1 MFKNENTFSQQDKWQ
16 ISISTTYKDNW
27 KIEINN
33 KGECEMTTLISN
45 RDLAKIREEDVYV
58 LKVMAHPVRL
68 KIVNELMH
76 HKLCNVTQLT
86 EILGIPQSTVSQHLS
101 KLRGTVL
108 RVQRRGLEMHYY
120 IDNVKARQIVGI
132 LGL

>member
-1 MFKNENTFSQQDKWQ
+1 
-16 ISISTTYKDNW
+16 
-27 KIEINN
+27 
-33 KGECEMTTLISN
+33 MTTLISN
-45 RDLAKIREEDVYV
+45 RDLAKIREEDVEV

-76 HKLCNVTQLT
+76 HQLCNVTQLI
-86 EILGIPQSTVSQHLS
+86 EILRLPQSTVSQHLS

-108 RVQRRGLEMHYY
+108 RAERRGLEMHYY
-120 IDNVKARQIVGI
+120 IDNAKARQIVGI

>member
-1 MFKNENTFSQQDKWQ
+1 
-16 ISISTTYKDNW
+16 
-27 KIEINN
+27 
-33 KGECEMTTLISN
+33 MTILISN
-45 RDLAKIREEDVYV
+45 RDLANIREEDVDV

-86 EILGIPQSTVSQHLS
+86 EILGLPQSTVSQHLS

-108 RVQRRGLEMHYY
+108 RAERRGLEMHYY
-120 IDNVKARQIVGI
+120 IDNVKARQILGI

>member
-1 MFKNENTFSQQDKWQ
+1 
-16 ISISTTYKDNW
+16 
-27 KIEINN
+27 
-33 KGECEMTTLISN
+33 MTTIISN
-45 RDLAKIREEDVYV
+45 RDLAKIREEDVDV
-58 LKVMAHPVRL
+58 LKRMAHPVRL

-86 EILGIPQSTVSQHLS
+86 EILRLPQSTVSQHLS

-108 RVQRRGLEMHYY
+108 RAERRGLEMHYY
-120 IDNVKARQIVGI
+120 IDNAKARQIVGI

>member
-1 MFKNENTFSQQDKWQ
+1 
-16 ISISTTYKDNW
+16 
-27 KIEINN
+27 
-33 KGECEMTTLISN
+33 MTTLISN
-45 RDLAKIREEDVYV
+45 RDLAKIREEDVDV

-86 EILGIPQSTVSQHLS
+86 EILRLPQSTVSQHLS
-101 KLRGTVL
+101 KLKGTVL
-108 RVQRRGLEMHYY
+108 RAERRGLEMHYY
-120 IDNVKARQIVGI
+120 IDNAKASQIVGI

>member
-1 MFKNENTFSQQDKWQ
+1 
-16 ISISTTYKDNW
+16 
-27 KIEINN
+27 
-33 KGECEMTTLISN
+33 MTTLISN
-45 RDLAKIREEDVYV
+45 KDLAKIREEDVDV

-68 KIVNELMH
+68 KIVNELMY

-86 EILGIPQSTVSQHLS
+86 EILGLSQSTVSQHLS

-108 RVQRRGLEMHYY
+108 RAERRGLEMHYY
-120 IDNVKARQIVGI
+120 IDNAKARQIVGI

>member
-1 MFKNENTFSQQDKWQ
+1 
-16 ISISTTYKDNW
+16 
-27 KIEINN
+27 
-33 KGECEMTTLISN
+33 MTILISN
-45 RDLAKIREEDVYV
+45 RDLANIREEDVDV

-86 EILGIPQSTVSQHLS
+86 EILGLPQSTVSQHLS
-101 KLRGTVL
+101 KLKGTVL
-108 RVQRRGLEMHYY
+108 RAERRGLEMHYY
-120 IDNVKARQIVGI
+120 IDNVKARQIVGV

>member
-1 MFKNENTFSQQDKWQ
+1 
-16 ISISTTYKDNW
+16 
-27 KIEINN
+27 
-33 KGECEMTTLISN
+33 MTTLISN
-45 RDLAKIREEDVYV
+45 KDLANIREEDVDV

-86 EILGIPQSTVSQHLS
+86 EILGLPQSTVSQHLS

-108 RVQRRGLEMHYY
+108 RAERRGLEMHYY
-120 IDNVKARQIVGI
+120 IDNAKARQIVGI

>member
-1 MFKNENTFSQQDKWQ
+1 
-16 ISISTTYKDNW
+16 
-27 KIEINN
+27 
-33 KGECEMTTLISN
+33 MTTLISN
-45 RDLAKIREEDVYV
+45 SDLAKIREEDVDV

-76 HKLCNVTQLT
+76 HQLCNVTQLT
-86 EILGIPQSTVSQHLS
+86 EILRLPQSTVSQHLS

-108 RVQRRGLEMHYY
+108 RAERRGLEMHYY
-120 IDNVKARQIVGI
+120 IDNAKARQIVGI

>member
-1 MFKNENTFSQQDKWQ
+1 MKTVVTD
-16 ISISTTYKDNW
+16 
-27 KIEINN
+27 
-33 KGECEMTTLISN
+33 
-45 RDLAKIREEDVYV
+45 RDLVEIREEDVDV

-68 KIVNELMH
+68 QIVNELMKH
-76 HKLCNVTQLT
+76 QMCNVTQLT
-86 EILGIPQSTVSQHLS
+86 EILKLPQSTVSQHLS

-108 RVQRRGLEMHYY
+108 RAERKGLEMHYY

>member
-1 MFKNENTFSQQDKWQ
+1 
-16 ISISTTYKDNW
+16 
-27 KIEINN
+27 
-33 KGECEMTTLISN
+33 MTTLISN
-45 RDLAKIREEDVYV
+45 RDLAKIREEDVDV

-86 EILGIPQSTVSQHLS
+86 EILGLPQSTVSQHLS

-108 RVQRRGLEMHYY
+108 RVERRGLEMHYY

-132 LGL
+132 LGF

>member
-1 MFKNENTFSQQDKWQ
+1 
-16 ISISTTYKDNW
+16 
-27 KIEINN
+27 
-33 KGECEMTTLISN
+33 MTILISN
-45 RDLAKIREEDVYV
+45 RDLANIREEDVDV

-86 EILGIPQSTVSQHLS
+86 EILGLPQSTVSQHLS
-101 KLRGTVL
+101 KLKGTVL
-108 RVQRRGLEMHYY
+108 RAERRGLEMHYY